1 MAPNRRKRKRDDRF
15 ASEVP
20 SSPASAKRRHVY
32 LVARPIHALSGPFEF
47 LSHGK
52 FPLCHWGFV
61 LSQFNQDQ
69 LKEHFDHQVEDPSS
83 PIVPL
88 GTLFELKR
96 DPHGQ
101 MAWQL
106 NMDDKFGPALASEW
120 SRMCIGYIGE
130 TRSTDNEIISFAQLL
145 IESHP
150 IYHGLTNNCQNFVAY
165 CVQHICPESTAS
177 LLPSTIQQALF
188 YLSRLDRSSFD
199 GRPFQV
205 IFVSS
210 TWQNIR
216 LEDENGYAV
225 SRGLSLSQR
234 IRVKHGVGYAGFR
247 LRWVITCF
255 FFF

>member
-32 LVARPIHALSGPFEF
+32 LVARPIPALSGPFEF

-61 LSQFNQDQ
+61 LSQYNQDQ
-69 LKEHFDHQVEDPSS
+69 LKESFNHQVEDPSS

-101 MAWQL
+101 KAWQL
-106 NMDDKFGPALASEW
+106 NIDDKFGPTLATEW

-130 TRSTDNEIISFAQLL
+130 TRSTDNEIISFGTPTFRDVLILLAQLL

-165 CVQHICPESTAS
+165 CVRHICPESAAS

-225 SRGLSLSQR
+225 SRG
-234 IRVKHGVGYAGFR
+234 
-247 LRWVITCF
+247 ITRK
-255 FFF
+255 